1 MICADINIKLY
12 FNINS
17 PNIRIVG
24 NKEECEMAFSE
35 LFDDIFIDINEYVRA
50 KTEIQSVKE
59 VDEE

>member
-12 FNINS
+12 FNNS
-17 PNIRIVG
+17 PSIQIVG

-35 LFDDIFIDINEYVRA
+35 LFDDIFIDIDEYVRA

-59 VDEE
+59 VDKE

>member
-12 FNINS
+12 FDNS
-17 PNIRIVG
+17 PKIQIVG
-24 NKEECEMAFSE
+24 NKEECEIAFSE
-35 LFDDIFIDINEYVRA
+35 LFDDIFANIDEYVRA